1 MTVCRRC
8 KLPRPLDEF
17 VARAKTALSG
27 VCEGCRSP
35 EDTRA
40 DQAEREAGW
49 LEGSALLAAVTGEHW
64 RPMQTLLDADLIQTL
79 LDSHSA
85 WRCAG
90 RAPAQWPATATRVV
104 DRARLQVQGSAP
116 APLAWRAPPAA
127 ALAACTHRCTG
138 VTEHEL
144 H

>member
-40 DQAEREAGW
+40 DQAEREARW
-49 LEGSALLAAVTGEHW
+49 LEGSAVTAAVID
-64 RPMQTLLDADLIQTL
+64 Q
-79 LDSHSA
+79 A
-85 WRCAG
+85 WRQ
-90 RAPAQWPATATRVV
+90 AQT
-104 DRARLQVQGSAP
+104 
-116 APLAWRAPPAA
+116 
-127 ALAACTHRCTG
+127 
-138 VTEHEL
+138 
-144 H
+144 